1 MLTLYD
7 RFRGANAHGDLRHAS
22 LSAVQCHGQ
31 LKVED
36 GLELCYKTALCAQT
50 GRANVEIKLALVLD
64 IATISPGSGIIRV
77 ALHVGPCIRST
88 PSCTYCIA

>member
-1 MLTLYD
+1 MMLTLYD

-36 GLELCYKTALCAQT
+36 G
-50 GRANVEIKLALVLD
+50 
-64 IATISPGSGIIRV
+64 
-77 ALHVGPCIRST
+77 
-88 PSCTYCIA
+88 